1 MGRDGAPKAA
11 PAPWAGWFPWFE
23 LALTVVGA
31 IAMLASP
38 LQPGSVATQF
48 ETTAFLSVLAVVLG
62 LFVVRLERGY
72 LRLAMIATQAAA
84 MTLVPPLAGVV
95 GLTAG
100 LSWVKHGPKGHRYAG
115 IGASVFWT
123 AGAALV
129 RLEIG
134 TGTAL
139 QRLLAYAVVA
149 LLMTLA
155 NWSVNLVG
163 LALLTGE
170 PIPKAMSAAFTRA
183 FVAAFVYF
191 SLAAV
196 LIANMING
204 SLGGYLLA
212 SVVALLSVTLT
223 ETLDERRRRAALEAQ
238 VADSQRY
245 LGYSRA
251 MEGVAHSLRHQ
262 LAISK
267 GYLEDVLEARLDS
280 QPKDRAL
287 AAKASTDAALQILD
301 RLSASANPKLEIA
314 HEPVELK
321 EIALAAAGLVRGR
334 AESQGTRLEVTGK
347 QRPVRVSADPILL
360 RDVVT
365 ELSIN
370 ALDAVQSGGSVTL
383 SVGKRR
389 GGWGS
394 LSIADTGPG
403 ISDAERE
410 HLFEPHYTTKPAGT
424 GMGLFSA
431 FGVVQEHRGKLVY
444 EGGQK
449 RGAVFTILIP
459 TAGASAEAAEP
470 ISVAGDGLNP
480 AVLTERLS
488 R

>member
-1 MGRDGAPKAA
+1 LLRL
-11 PAPWAGWFPWFE
+11 E
-23 LALTVVGA
+23 VGSG
-31 IAMLASP
+31 SP
-38 LQPGSVATQF
+38 LQLVIGYIVA
-48 ETTAFLSVLAVVLG
+48 
-62 LFVVRLERGY
+62 
-72 LRLAMIATQAAA
+72 AT
-84 MTLVPPLAGVV
+84 
-95 GLTAG
+95 
-100 LSWVKHGPKGHRYAG
+100 
-115 IGASVFWT
+115 F
-123 AGAALV
+123 
-129 RLEIG
+129 
-134 TGTAL
+134 
-139 QRLLAYAVVA
+139 
-149 LLMTLA
+149 MTLA
-155 NWSVNLVG
+155 NWAVNLVTFR
-163 LALLTGE
+163 LVYGE
-170 PIPKAMSAAFTRA
+170 PIQSTMRAAFNRD
-183 FVAAFVYF
+183 FMAAFVYF

-196 LIANMING
+196 LIANRING
-204 SLGGYLLA
+204 SLGGYVLA
-212 SVVALLSVTLT
+212 GVVALLSVTLT

-280 QPKDRAL
+280 QPRDRVL

-314 HEPVELK
+314 REPVDLK
-321 EIALAAAGLVRGR
+321 EIALAAVGLVRGR

-383 SVGKRR
+383 TVGKRR
-389 GGWGS
+389 GGWGA